1 MTHVTKYA
9 IIHVTI
15 VTRRAQKWPS
25 SNSTIKKPI
34 PPTSTNPAVTGILKR
49 SNQDQN
55 GGKLDPV
62 TGEIVPTGKR
72 GRKPAPKPPEEQASP
87 QAADNQYNLAEHK
100 LVKQEVYIQE
110 LTQRISELEQQ
121 NTLLKSAM
129 KKAAITLERTS
140 NMLADISNK

>member
-1 MTHVTKYA
+1 MA
-9 IIHVTI
+9 IVKQYHKETDTTYVYESSSYWDPEKKQSRSK
-15 VTRRAQKWPS
+15 RR
-25 SNSTIKKPI
+25 
-34 PPTSTNPAVTGILKR
+34 LL
-49 SNQDQN
+49 
-55 GGKLDPV
+55 GKLDPV

-72 GRKPAPKPPEEQASP
+72 GRKPAPKPPKPPEEQASP